1 MTNFQGTGSAGSLRW
16 ITPERALQ
24 TIPALIGTAVAGLM
38 VAFAVRPIWDS
49 IRVRQDDV
57 NNLQIKVNALPVVR
71 QDLANQLREREFLR
85 EQESRLLQLLAGTQ
99 DLGTFLAELNALAK
113 RNQITILLAEP
124 GPVERFVVPV
134 EQTPDGMQST
144 ELDAPTADPLLKE
157 GFEKRSADLSVQGL
171 FPNVVAFLQ
180 DLESLQVFV
189 ITSDLNLS
197 ATTGS
202 QQRRGREGQANRH
215 METKLDLKLT
225 VYGLSQAFN
234 EGAGFSDPGNSTQES

>member
-1 MTNFQGTGSAGSLRW
+1 M
-16 ITPERALQ
+16 
-24 TIPALIGTAVAGLM
+24 
-38 VAFAVRPIWDS
+38 
-49 IRVRQDDV
+49 
-57 NNLQIKVNALPVVR
+57 
-71 QDLANQLREREFLR
+71 
-85 EQESRLLQLLAGTQ
+85 LAGTQ

-113 RNQITILLAEP
+113 RNQVTILLAEP

-144 ELDAPTADPLLKE
+144 EPDAPTADPLLKE
-157 GFEKRSADLSVQGL
+157 GFEKRSADLSVQGF

-202 QQRRGREGQANRH
+202 QQRRGREGRVNKH

-234 EGAGFSDPGNSTQES
+234 EAAGFSDPGNSIQES